1 MDESHRVYSEQG
13 LAAYSKYQIDH
24 EEEPLAPGEAFP
36 LVKKLLALNNRLNVS
51 AVSKLFYFEIA
62 QTLAYASLI
71 QLSIMVST
79 LLAPHFAAASDPIV
93 IYRLLAVSSF
103 FRLMLKM
110 SGRL

>member
-36 LVKKLLALNNRLNVS
+36 LVKKLLALNDRLNVS
-51 AVSKLFYFEIA
+51 GRVEVILSLEIA
-62 QTLAYASLI
+62 QTLAYLFN
-71 QLSIMVST
+71 SIECYGLDITRATFV
-79 LLAPHFAAASDPIV
+79 AASGLIV
-93 IYRLLAVSSF
+93 IYRPLVVSFF